1 MPDKSDTFG
10 TVVSSLWMRRVL
22 ALAWPGL
29 VLALL
34 LCVFLSLVRP
44 QSWVNTVSKEDA
56 ILIQEAIQKVEI
68 ILKVEAILKQ
78 EAMLKE
84 KEDLKQNS
92 TLKEK
97 ENSWLAPLPS
107 HANHKPSSSGDK
119 HTLQQLPQELYRLY
133 WEFTINNK

>member
-1 MPDKSDTFG
+1 MPDKSHTSG

-44 QSWVNTVSKEDA
+44 HPWVNTVSKEDA
-56 ILIQEAIQKVEI
+56 ILIQEAIQKVE
-68 ILKVEAILKQ
+68 AIRKQ

-84 KEDLKQNS
+84 KEDLKQNYI
-92 TLKEK
+92 LKEEAIKK

-107 HANHKPSSSGDK
+107 HANHKASSSGDK
-119 HTLQQLPQELYRLY
+119 HTPQQLPQELCRLY
-133 WEFTINNK
+133 WEFTINKK